1 MIEIRTDLLKDRLVP
16 SMQVAGAFYSRY
28 LKIWNLN
35 ANVILA
41 EIPKDETCSTNDHT
55 LGLTKQ
61 LGPGE
66 YIVFIDFRRP
76 LHEVLRTFAHEMVHV
91 AQFMRGHLQC
101 KMRHG
106 KEILLWRGKRVPAS
120 VSYLNRPWEKL
131 AFSKQELMV
140 RHLAECMNTIKEK

>member
-1 MIEIRTDLLKDRLVP
+1 MIEIKTDLLKDKFVP

-28 LKIWNLN
+28 LKIWNMN

-41 EIPKDETCSTNDHT
+41 EIPKDETDDANDHT

-66 YIVFIDFRRP
+66 YVVFIDFRRP
-76 LHEVLRTFAHEMVHV
+76 LNEVLRTFAHEMVHV

-106 KEILLWRGKRVPAS
+106 KEVLLWRGKRMS
-120 VSYLNRPWEKL
+120 SSMSYLNRPWEKL

-140 RHLAECMNTIKEK
+140 RHLAECMTTFVGK